1 MSNKIKNIKYLL
13 VLFILSLLFVSCE
26 KQPQKEW
33 TKLYGYTAEEIAG
46 TYAFSNISD
55 AFESLTE
62 NAYCHV
68 CEDAKIDITAGS
80 ANTIEFHVN
89 CPSDEF
95 NRTFEGRPRATDDD
109 YLINL
114 TYPAISSHPSYE
126 LTAYV
131 YKNHQGDI
139 RIHGFARHVIYETVY
154 NPSTEQNDYVPKS
167 NINYWFDVIKN

>member
-1 MSNKIKNIKYLL
+1 MKNIKYLL

-33 TKLYGYTAEEIAG
+33 TKLYGYTTEEIAG

-68 CEDAKIDITAGS
+68 CEDAKS
-80 ANTIEFHVN
+80 
-89 CPSDEF
+89 
-95 NRTFEGRPRATDDD
+95 RPRATDDD

-114 TYPAISSHPSYE
+114 TYPAISSHPTYE

-131 YKNHQGDI
+131 YKNNQGDI

-167 NINYWFDVIKN
+167 RINYYFDVIKN

>member
-1 MSNKIKNIKYLL
+1 MKNIKYLL

-131 YKNHQGDI
+131 YKNDKDD
-139 RIHGFARHVIYETVY
+139 RRLSGFVAE
-154 NPSTEQNDYVPKS
+154 
-167 NINYWFDVIKN
+167 NYWKVITYPDSDDKDTIFDYSIKYHFDVVRDR